1 MTAHRRGVVASL
13 LLIAGGALKIPLWM
27 VFISLH
33 GPTSFNENG
42 RYLGGD
48 PLIWGAVM
56 SGVPSLLVA
65 AGLIGHS
72 RLLGA
77 PAARR
82 VGLVLALAAL
92 VVPALV
98 DLVTGALWP
107 PLLLPVLAAGSI
119 VMGVTGSRNPALG
132 KLSAGALVVIGVL
145 LAATFAYA
153 VVIPQEVFDAIEGY
167 RLEGLVEHVTVG
179 VGWVLVGIGLLIR
192 PRPVR
197 PEADAPIL

>member
-1 MTAHRRGVVASL
+1 MIAHRRGVVASL

-27 VFISLH
+27 LFISLH

-42 RYLGGD
+42 HYLGGD

-82 VGLVLALAAL
+82 VGWVLALSAL

-98 DLVTGALWP
+98 DLLTGALWP
-107 PLLLPVLAAGSI
+107 PLLLPLLAAGAI
-119 VMGVTGSRNPALG
+119 VMGVTGSRKPAIPR
-132 KLSAGALVVIGVL
+132 LSATTLVVIGVL

-153 VVIPQEVFDAIEGY
+153 VLIPQEVFDAIEGY

-179 VGWVLVGIGLLIR
+179 VGWALVGIGLLIR
-192 PRPVR
+192 PRLVR